1 MQRDARAVRPPAR
14 TTMILLMGLGLIAV
28 LTAGAFAIFGAGV
41 RGAPPEKLDEAEAL
55 EKISSTPENAPDFRA
70 TVTVE
75 QTIVPEGL
83 ISASEGDGPGASG
96 PRSARIWYGGPDKLR
111 AELQGENGDR
121 VFVQNGPEINV
132 YDGAAN
138 TVRTGEKP
146 ESGAPSPEEAAS
158 PEEIN
163 ELLAEI
169 SPTSD
174 LRTGPPVEVA
184 GRWAYPLTLEPRDR
198 SLTLVERAEAF
209 VDAETFV
216 PLSFE
221 LYAEDAPEPVAR
233 YEARDFEV
241 GPVPERRF
249 EFEAPPGA
257 EVLPEETGDG
267 KGRGKDHGSRVDEPR
282 KVDSVDEAR
291 EVAGFPVRG
300 LADPVG
306 SRELREIRVAGDGV
320 MLAYGEG
327 WGTVVLA
334 EKPGQEDGTPPEASD
349 EEGAV
354 ADSGFEVLTVDLG
367 AGVEAREI
375 STPVGSTLSWSA
387 DGISYSLSRGAS
399 PPWSS
404 GKQPAGSS
412 PVSE

>member
-1 MQRDARAVRPPAR
+1 MQRDARAGRTPAR
-14 TTMILLMGLGLIAV
+14 NTMILLMGLVLVAA
-28 LTAGAFAIFGAGV
+28 LTAGAFAVLGAGV
-41 RGAPPEKLDEAEAL
+41 RGAPPEKLDEAELL
-55 EKISSTPENAPDFRA
+55 EKISAAPENAPDFRA

-75 QTIVPEGL
+75 QTILPEGL
-83 ISASEGDGPGASG
+83 IAASEGDGPGASG
-96 PRSARIWYGGPDKLR
+96 PRSARIWYGGPEKLR

-121 VFVQNGPEINV
+121 VFVQNGPKVRI

-163 ELLAEI
+163 QLLTEI
-169 SPTSD
+169 SPTSV

-184 GRWAYPLTLEPRDR
+184 GRWAYPLTLEPKDS

-249 EFEAPPGA
+249 EFETPPGA
-257 EVLPEETGDG
+257 EILPEETGAGED
-267 KGRGKDHGSRVDEPR
+267 RGKNHGSRADEPR
-282 KVDSVDEAR
+282 KVGSVDEAR
-291 EVAGFPVRG
+291 ELAGFPVRG
-300 LADPVG
+300 LAEPVG
-306 SRELREIRVAGDGV
+306 GRELREIRVADDGAV
-320 MLAYGEG
+320 LAYGEG
-327 WGTVVLA
+327 WGTIILA
-334 EKPGQEDGTPPEASD
+334 EKPGQEDDARPGPSE
-349 EEGAV
+349 EEGA
-354 ADSGFEVLTVDLG
+354 ATGGRGGFEVPTVDLG
-367 AGVEAREI
+367 GGVEAHEI
-375 STPVGSTLSWSA
+375 STPVGSTLSWNA
-387 DGISYSLSRGAS
+387 GGISYSLSGS
-399 PPWSS
+399 V
-404 GKQPAGSS
+404 PAG
-412 PVSE
+412 ELREAARGLLAR